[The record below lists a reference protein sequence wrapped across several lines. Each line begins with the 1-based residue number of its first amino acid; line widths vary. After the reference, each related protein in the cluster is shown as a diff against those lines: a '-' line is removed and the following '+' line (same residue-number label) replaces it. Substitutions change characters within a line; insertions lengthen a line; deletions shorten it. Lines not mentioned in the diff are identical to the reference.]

1 GGHGGAT
8 GSVGARGARRGGRA
22 QGAGDPARGARR
34 RARSRRG
41 AESRRARPGVRRP
54 RAAMNIL
61 VTGITGYVGSRL
73 APRLARDG
81 HAVRG
86 FTRRDASLAFPL
98 FRGDVV
104 SGEGLEQALEGV
116 EVAYFL
122 IHSMETSLD
131 DSFPARERR
140 AG

>member
-73 APRLARDG
+73 APRLAHEG
-81 HAVRG
+81 HAIRG
-86 FTRRDASLAFPL
+86 FTRRREAALDFPVVT
-98 FRGDVV
+98 GDVT
-104 SGEGLEQALEGV
+104 SGQGLERALERSD
-116 EVAYFL
+116 VAYFL
-122 IHSMETSLD
+122 IHSMES
-131 DSFPARERR
+131 
-140 AG
+140 